1 MIFGLGCLIVVC
13 AVGMLLP
20 AIIAF
25 SFGENET
32 GFQFLGSSS
41 LSLFIG
47 GALIVAL
54 WGVPRRASL
63 RENLFLVVSGWLIL
77 PVFGALP
84 FLLSGVYG
92 GFIDSY
98 FEAISGLTT
107 TGASVLNE
115 PQNAPN
121 GILVWRS
128 VLQWLGGFG
137 SIIMAISVLST
148 FNASGFTTTHRMSS
162 LPGEQSTLDPF
173 VHMIIQILIVYSFA
187 TFSGFLVI
195 WISDGNAFLS
205 FCIALSAISTGGFV
219 PSGDSI
225 EMTDD
230 PLARIAIAV
239 LMLYGAISFLV
250 HWAYYRGHR
259 GAYFNDP
266 EIRYLFIVAGSAAC
280 ILAAATLGPEVGFEE
295 TGLALGAALFHA
307 ISIVTTTGFWIG
319 ADALPQTIPLFVVL
333 SFAFIG
339 ASFTSTAG
347 GLHVMRLA
355 LLLKQ
360 SGQELFR
367 LAFPH
372 GVGQGKY
379 GRSAIDYSMLSG
391 VWAVF
396 AAAMATIAI
405 CSCILAATG
414 LPLEASITA
423 SVSALSNIGPLYEIA
438 EQENYASMAPF
449 AKLTLSAVMIVG
461 RIELLV
467 IMSLFNPAFWRS

>member
-1 MIFGLGCLIVVC
+1 MFGLGCLIVAC
-13 AVGMLLP
+13 AGGMLLP

-32 GFQFLGSSS
+32 GFQFIVSSVFS
-41 LSLFIG
+41 IFIG

-63 RENLFLVVSGWLIL
+63 RENLFLVVLGWMLV

-84 FLLSGVYG
+84 FLMSGIYG
-92 GFIDSY
+92 GFINGY

-107 TGASVLNE
+107 TGATVLTE
-115 PQNAPN
+115 LQSAPK
-121 GILVWRS
+121 GILVWRA

-173 VHMIIQILIVYSFA
+173 VQMIIQILIVYSVA

-219 PSGDSI
+219 PSGDAI
-225 EMTDD
+225 EMTND
-230 PLARIAIAV
+230 PLARTAIAV
-239 LMLYGAISFLV
+239 LMLYGATSFLV

-266 EIRYLFIVAGSAAC
+266 EVRYFFIVAGSAAC
-280 ILAAATLGPEVGFEE
+280 ILAAATINPDAGLAA

-307 ISIVTTTGFWIG
+307 ISIVTTTGFWISDDPWSP
-319 ADALPQTIPLFVVL
+319 AIPVFVVM

-347 GLHVMRLA
+347 GLHIMRLA

-379 GRSAIDYSMLSG
+379 GTSAINYSMLSG

-396 AAAMATIAI
+396 AAAMAAIAV

-414 LPLEASITA
+414 LTLEASLVA
-423 SVSALSNIGPLYEIA
+423 SVSALSNVGPLYDISA
-438 EQENYASMAPF
+438 QESYASMAPF
-449 AKLTLSAVMIVG
+449 AKLTLCGVMIVG

-467 IMSLFNPAFWRS
+467 IMSLFNPAFWRN